1 MSVPD
6 FNTECGTTRMPEN
19 ISKFLRKTDIILIT
33 VLALIP
39 CIMMAFNLIPIDEGR
54 ARLEISLDGKI
65 LGTYSLAED
74 RVIEIGEGN
83 TCRIENGEVF
93 MSAADCPDQICVNSA
108 HINAHGGSIVCLP
121 NKVILKIV
129 SAESQEDEP
138 DVIAS

>member
-1 MSVPD
+1 
-6 FNTECGTTRMPEN
+6 MPEN
-19 ISKFLRKTDIILIT
+19 ISKYLRKTDMVLII

-39 CIMMAFNLIPIDEGR
+39 CVMMAFNLIPVYEGR
-54 ARLEISLDGKI
+54 ARPELSMDGKI
-65 LGTYSLAED
+65 LGTYSLTED
-74 RVIEIGEGN
+74 RVIEIGDGN
-83 TCRIENGEVF
+83 TCRIEDGEVF

-138 DVIAS
+138 DVIASLIR